1 MSIKKYITERYSLPK
16 ALLLYLIYRLFL
28 KKLIFIL
35 PFFTISTISGLG
47 AVHINSFQFI
57 SISIHFNI
65 FQYISIYFNSFQYIS
80 IHFNIFQFISIYFNP
95 FQFISI
101 HSNFNSC
108 IEMSWNI
115 LKLKWVEMNWYG
127 SSHRRCLE
135 YRYGC
140 HFVAQRQLSQK
151 NGLWGFKGVRVRIP
165 PKKVFKNF

>member
-57 SISIHFNI
+57 S
-65 FQYISIYFNSFQYIS
+65 IS